1 MPKIS
6 KNTKTNMQTRE
17 RVRIHRTMQSI
28 LREEKN
34 SMSNFIYTKK
44 LKKSLSNEAN
54 NHFIETNVQ
63 KTDNVTSENSFIDE
77 LRSWVIQFHI
87 TRRSVSKLLNL
98 LRKFGWKYLPKD
110 SRTLMITPRSV
121 EIEEKA
127 GGKMWYNGIK
137 NNLISIFS
145 RLNRD
150 IVVELNFNIDGL
162 PLFKSSLLSFWPIL
176 ANIHGMYSTRK
187 DCLYIVHIVVITLMI
202 TLMITFMIL
211 LFIMLIK
218 CLHFE

>member
-6 KNTKTNMQTRE
+6 KNTKKNMQTRE

-34 SMSNFIYTKK
+34 SISDFIYTKK
-44 LKKSLSNEAN
+44 LKKSLSNEVN

-63 KTDNVTSENSFIDE
+63 RIDNVTTENSFIDE
-77 LRSWVIQFHI
+77 LRSWVIQYHI

-137 NNLISIFS
+137 NNLTSIFS

-176 ANIHGMYSTRK
+176 ANIHGM
-187 DCLYIVHIVVITLMI
+187 
-202 TLMITFMIL
+202 
-211 LFIMLIK
+211 
-218 CLHFE
+218 